1 MRNYGTIALSIT
13 AERFRPEFESRP
25 GRSSRSSC
33 AYGFEIKMTFSI
45 SASLLAFLQS
55 QGYLLVF
62 LLMMAEGPVVTY
74 VAAFAASLGFFKIY
88 YIWAMSLLATTL
100 MDIMWF
106 SIGKYG
112 GETAVFKYF
121 MNRFGESRINKF
133 ETFLIDHPGKT
144 ILVAKLTPGLSPP
157 GLMLAG
163 AIKVPFRKFLF
174 FSSIFVATASSAF
187 VWLGYYSGVAFSTV
201 SKYFKYGEILIG
213 ATVITIVAVWI
224 LSRKLTKKISSR
236 IEKI

>member
-1 MRNYGTIALSIT
+1 MV
-13 AERFRPEFESRP
+13 
-25 GRSSRSSC
+25 
-33 AYGFEIKMTFSI
+33 FSI
-45 SASLLAFLQS
+45 SAALLAFLQS

-88 YIWAMSLLATTL
+88 YIWALSIIATTL
-100 MDIMWF
+100 MDLLWYF
-106 SIGKYG
+106 IGRFG
-112 GETAVFKYF
+112 GRTKIFRYV

-163 AIKVPFRKFLF
+163 AIKVPFRKFIF
-174 FSSIFVATASSAF
+174 YSSIFVLTASSTF
-187 VWLGYYSGVAFSTV
+187 VWLGYYSGLAFSTV

-213 ATVITIVAVWI
+213 ATVITIVVAWI
-224 LSRKLTKKISSR
+224 LSRKLTKKISSE
-236 IEKI
+236 IEQI